1 MGCFRHFVPKLLLHQ
16 ENTRLGTKMLPCH
29 QRKSLNYAFLFI
41 DIAGFVW
48 GTWSRFCQTLQGPF
62 GMVTQGAEP
71 QEMHLGICSQTLA
84 TARHCVFVKSGCY
97 PNQLWLSGY
106 FCGAQPFPLPHVPRS
121 VELHGSPSLPKFLRG
136 YPGTIF

>member
-1 MGCFRHFVPKLLLHQ
+1 MLSTLCPQTVTSRREHKVRDKDASLSPKEISEL
-16 ENTRLGTKMLPCH
+16 
-29 QRKSLNYAFLFI
+29 AFLFI